1 VATCDRGV
9 TPVGGHLLFRLVAV
23 PPCRMPV
30 RSLAAALVLIVT
42 ALAGCSQT
50 TPPSSVAVAPLLGYL
65 HVVHPSR
72 GLPYLADAEGR
83 QVELRGVAVV
93 GMEDIAYTGSGNGP
107 PLYPIDPAD
116 YDGRCPTT
124 SALGSQGPVCEV
136 DASMPAGRQSTA
148 PGSHDD
154 LAEIRGLGMNVIR
167 LVLDWSELEPTPGA
181 YSSEYL
187 ARVAQVVGW
196 ARAQG
201 ISVILDMHEDQ
212 YSRFILPTTG
222 TLPSGCSASG
232 GYDGAPL
239 WAVFTDGEPSCA
251 QFGQSDLN
259 PAVAAAFDNFWHN
272 RRVPGDTGHSPGPGL
287 QDQYIGALAALA
299 RRFSDDPA
307 VIGYELMNEPLPG
320 AHATLPLTNVVT
332 FSDDEL
338 YPFYRRAIEALTG
351 VRDGLPTCPAG
362 DPSGFVSDGPPP
374 YPAPGAPCAYPD
386 LGVHTHQLLFFEP
399 SGYRNLLDFSPQH
412 VGRFSAYPNLV
423 FAPHVYTHAFTLDS
437 FIGVSRGSAAY
448 PPSYTFG
455 YQTAVG
461 EAEAMGSAVVTTE
474 FGDNSGSDSE
484 VLAGELAAQDQIG
497 IGGTLWAWDGLA
509 SSEASCWCVRFEHS
523 GFQTSQNGL
532 PGKGDPHAAIGAS
545 RFIASRVTLLSQ
557 PLPLAV
563 DGRLDAW
570 VSSPDVRAFAV
581 DNTAGSDPGGG
592 RGPTLIEVPSSWS
605 GARLRASGARIAVED
620 LAGGGRLLRVTP
632 EGAGPYT
639 VSVQEGTTS
648 AVAAAEAESASPL
661 DPIAYSAALADLQNF
676 VSASERSANRSV
688 AANASLVAFLA
699 QTVLG
704 VNG

>member
-1 VATCDRGV
+1 MR
-9 TPVGGHLLFRLVAV
+9 
-23 PPCRMPV
+23 V

-42 ALAGCSQT
+42 ALAGCST
-50 TPPSSVAVAPLLGYL
+50 TTTTSTVVPPLSGYL
-65 HVVHPSR
+65 HVVHPSQ
-72 GLPYLADAEGR
+72 GTPYLADAEGR

-93 GMEDIAYTGSGNGP
+93 GMEDIAYTGSGDGP
-107 PLYPIDPAD
+107 PLYPTDPAD
-116 YDGRCPTT
+116 YDGRCPRT
-124 SALGSQGPVCEV
+124 SSLGSQGPVCEV
-136 DASMPAGRQSTA
+136 EAPMAPGKQSTA
-148 PGSHDD
+148 PTSHDD

-167 LVLDWSELEPTPGA
+167 LVLDWSEIEPTPGR
-181 YSSEYL
+181 YSTEFL
-187 ARVAQVVGW
+187 DRVAQVVGW

-212 YSRFILPTTG
+212 YSRYILPSKG
-222 TLPSGCSASG
+222 TLPSGCSPSG

-272 RRVPGDTGHSPGPGL
+272 RRAPGQQGESPGPGL
-287 QDQYIGALAALA
+287 QDEYIGALAALA
-299 RRFSDDPA
+299 GRFADNPA

-351 VRDGLPTCPAG
+351 VRDGLPTCPAD

-374 YPAPGAPCAYPD
+374 YPAQGPPCAYPD

-399 SGYRNLLDFSPQH
+399 SAYRNLLDFSPQH
-412 VGRFSAYPNLV
+412 VGYFSTYPNLV

-437 FIGVSRGSAAY
+437 FIGLPRTTSTY

-455 YQTAVG
+455 YQTAV
-461 EAEAMGSAVVTTE
+461 AEAKSMGSAVVTTE
-474 FGDNSGSDSE
+474 FGDNSGSDNE
-484 VLAGELAAQDQIG
+484 VLAGELAAQDRMG

-509 SSEASCWCVRFEHS
+509 PSETSCWCVRYEHS
-523 GFQTSQNGL
+523 AYQTSQNGL
-532 PGKGDPHAAIGAS
+532 PGKGNRHAPTGAS
-545 RFIASRVTLLSQ
+545 RFIASRVTLLSE

-563 DGRLDAW
+563 NGRLDSW
-570 VSSPDVRAFAV
+570 VSSPDVGAFAV
-581 DNTAGSDPGGG
+581 DATAGPDTGGG
-592 RGPTLIEVPSSWS
+592 GDPTLIEVPSSWS
-605 GARLRASGARIAVED
+605 RARLRATKARIAVED

-632 EGAGPYT
+632 DGAGPYS

-648 AVAAAEAESASPL
+648 AAGPAQAEATSPL
-661 DPIAYSAALADLQNF
+661 SPIGYSAALADLQNF
-676 VSASERSANRSV
+676 VSSSESSSDPSV
-688 AANASLVAFLA
+688 ASNAKLVAYLA

-704 VNG
+704 ANG